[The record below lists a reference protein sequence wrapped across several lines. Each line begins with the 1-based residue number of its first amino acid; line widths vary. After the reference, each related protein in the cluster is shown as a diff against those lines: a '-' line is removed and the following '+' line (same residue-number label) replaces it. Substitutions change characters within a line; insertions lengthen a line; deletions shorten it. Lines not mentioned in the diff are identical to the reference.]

1 MNEKEQRY
9 FDDLREHHIHLAES
23 LNDPSLRGVR
33 QVISNLYRDDAH
45 FVYELL
51 QNADDQ
57 GATFAKFILSE
68 NELIFI
74 HNAPR
79 HFTISDRH
87 THEKD
92 KKAGKLGNVNSI
104 LSIASSSKE
113 GQQEEIPIGKFGLGF
128 KSVFLFTDIPE
139 IYDENIRFSI
149 SDYIVPTLIEN
160 DHPLRAKDET
170 LFRFRFKQGEED
182 KAYTKISDKLANLVN
197 PMLFLN
203 NLRKIDWETEEDTG
217 YYRLSEIGK
226 IGSGCKFKYETVADE
241 TVRTLELWKF
251 EHPVEE
257 NSRLKVAVVFPI
269 ENGILTTSLHPLYCY
284 LPTANSTK
292 LPVLLHAPFKLT
304 GNRESI
310 MADEEHNKHMIAL
323 LSELLVQSL
332 KEICEIGE
340 TEGSPLIKDNIL
352 GFLPPLE
359 TQKSEETAVKLDI
372 TPLTRRV
379 QDSLNEFPLLWCD
392 QLGCYLKSND
402 SLIAENNYLGEIY
415 PSSLLPE
422 LYGERKG
429 WVLPSLTSDLRKDKG
444 FISRIGAEFI
454 TPEKI
459 LRKITTEFLG
469 ARSIDWLK
477 EWYKSLMKVPNLWD
491 NTDGFLRYKPFVLTS
506 EENSFKA
513 PYTKGEKTPNIFI
526 SSHLA
531 GNATIEGFDIVN
543 PELLSDNKVY
553 SFFRQL
559 ELTKVDSFIMAKKVY
574 LPQLLSK
581 EIGFEERLKIFIG
594 LIGVF
599 ENNLTS
605 SQQREI
611 RQDCPLP
618 AYHNGKWDFYDK
630 IYVKVHNEVND
641 FFYRGNPSTLFFESS
656 QLPAVI
662 DEIEKEMIE
671 KFLSHFEITEA
682 PTITKIK
689 IGVNQ
694 WNVDRKPIDA
704 KRPAWYNL
712 EDINFEYF
720 EETKIDGW
728 NHFLTHSAPSDP
740 KRASALLLGLPFDQK
755 VTASYNSIRHN
766 VKNPY
771 AIEPAYMQQLRDSS
785 WIDVASA
792 ELRRLLGLPV
802 KELQPEEFESVRDLL
817 ADSGIASQSDVDA
830 LLRFMKDRDILK
842 DFQLHQS
849 IEEQKSVVSTSTKCS
864 LRWFKE
870 ILNLRLKYV
879 EAKEKEDIEMLIS
892 KLLSALDTI
901 SVDEDTDLRELLPDN
916 INIIF
921 GPPGTGKTTK
931 ITSLVS
937 SMLKE
942 NSNQKIL
949 ILTPT
954 NAAAK
959 VVVERLRKIEID
971 AYRGINPSNEEL
983 HEELENLDIPI
994 YDATQDYLPNVLVAT
1009 VHYFTQTYSSMDG
1022 CYLCEIP
1029 WDSIFIDETSM
1040 VTLDYVLFALI
1051 KGAEINSECT
1061 FYLVGDPLQ
1070 LPPITNLDPFILEEA
1085 QLDEFNFY
1093 SFIGLTEFNER
1104 IKDLPPELEKKLRIH
1119 LLTSQYRSV
1128 PDLCRIMSRFA
1139 YKDKINSAFKGEP
1152 LNLPS
1157 SVSIIFRQPI
1167 SFVRFGVT
1175 DSRGNDDRLT
1185 ITGLDK
1191 LKGSNYNIYSALL
1204 VKECLQRFFNT
1215 LREEGYK
1222 RPLSIGIITP
1232 YTAQKKLIEKLLN
1245 APRISS
1251 DVNINLEVNTV
1262 HQFQGDEF
1270 DIVMLVLNPPNKNMH
1285 PKDNILINKRYLIN
1299 VATSRA
1305 KYSLIIL
1312 YPDHSCEEKNFLH
1325 VNRGGEKNNI
1335 EQIATSVLG
1344 HRVQDLTVHAL
1355 RIEEEMFGD
1364 SHALEKKCEVLIQE
1378 EINLYNSDSLA
1389 EYRFVKGDTT
1399 IDIIY
1404 SSQV

>member
-1 MNEKEQRY
+1 MNDIEKKY
-9 FDDLREHHIHLAES
+9 FDDLREHHIRLAES

-57 GATFAKFILSE
+57 GATAAKFILSE
-68 NELIFI
+68 NDLIFI

-87 THEKD
+87 THEED
-92 KKAGKLGNVNSI
+92 KREGKLGNVNSI
-104 LSIASSSKE
+104 LSIASSSKD
-113 GQQEEIPIGKFGLGF
+113 GQQEEVPIGKFGLGF

-149 SDYIVPTLIEN
+149 SNYIVPTLIEN

-170 LFRFRFKQGEED
+170 LFRFKFKQGEEE
-182 KAYTKISDKLANLVN
+182 KAYRKISDKLANLVN

-203 NLRKIDWETEEDTG
+203 NLRKIEWETEDDMG
-217 YYRLSEIGK
+217 YYRLSLTGK
-226 IGSGCKFKYETVADE
+226 IGSGCKFKYETAVDE
-241 TVRTLELWKF
+241 TERTLELWKF
-251 EHPVEE
+251 ERPIEE
-257 NSRLKVAVVFPI
+257 GRRLKVAVVFPI
-269 ENGILTTSLHPLYCY
+269 ENGSLTTSLHPLYCY

-310 MADEEHNKHMIAL
+310 MADEDHNKQMITL

-340 TEGSPLIKDNIL
+340 TDGTPLIKDNIL
-352 GFLPPLE
+352 SFLPPIE

-372 TPLTRRV
+372 TPLTDRV
-379 QDSLNEFPLLWCD
+379 QESLIDIPLLWCE
-392 QLGCYLKSND
+392 QLGCYLKSCD
-402 SLIAENNYLGEIY
+402 SLIADNNYLGDIY
-415 PSSLLPE
+415 PSSILPE
-422 LYGERKG
+422 LFGERKG
-429 WVLPSLTSDLRKDKG
+429 WVLPSLTSEMRKDKG
-444 FISRIGAEFI
+444 FISRIGAESV

-459 LRKITTEFLG
+459 LRKITTEFL
-469 ARSIDWLK
+469 ATRSIDWLK
-477 EWYKSLMKVPNLWD
+477 EWYKSLMKVSNLWD
-491 NTDGFLRYKPFVLTS
+491 NTEGFLRYKPFVLTS
-506 EENSFKA
+506 VENSFKA

-531 GNATIEGFDIVN
+531 GNATIDGFDIVN
-543 PELLSDNKVY
+543 PELLSDDKVN

-559 ELTKVDSFIMAKKVY
+559 GLTKVDSFIMAKKVY

-581 EIGFEERLKIFIG
+581 EIGFEDRLKIFVG
-594 LIGVF
+594 LIEVF

-611 RQDCPLP
+611 HQDCPLP
-618 AYHNGKWDFYDK
+618 AYHNGKWDFFSSDK
-630 IYVKVHNEVND
+630 VKVHNEDND
-641 FFYRGNPSTLFFESS
+641 FFYRGNPSTLFFEPS
-656 QLPAVI
+656 QLPAVV
-662 DEIEKEMIE
+662 DESEKEMIE
-671 KFLSHFEITEA
+671 KFLSHFEKTKS
-682 PTITKIK
+682 PTVTKIK
-689 IGVNQ
+689 IGVSQ
-694 WNVDRKPIDA
+694 WNVDRIPIGT
-704 KRPAWYNL
+704 KRPAWYNQG
-712 EDINFEYF
+712 DIRFEYF
-720 EETKIDGW
+720 EETEIDGW
-728 NHFLTHSAPSDP
+728 DYFLSHSAPSDP

-755 VTASYNSIRHN
+755 VTASYNSVRRNIN
-766 VKNPY
+766 NPY
-771 AIEPAYMQQLRDSS
+771 VIEPAYMQQLRDTS
-785 WIDVASA
+785 WIELASA

-802 KELQPEEFESVRDLL
+802 RELQLEEFEGVRDLL
-817 ADSGIASQSDVDA
+817 ADSGIASQNDVDA

-842 DFQLHQS
+842 AFQLHQS
-849 IEEQKSVVSTSTKCS
+849 IEEQKSVVSTSTKFS

-879 EAKEKEDIEMLIS
+879 EAKEKVDIEMLIS

-901 SVDEDTDLRELLPDN
+901 SIDEDTDLRELLPDN

-921 GPPGTGKTTK
+921 GPPGTGKTTE
-931 ITSLVS
+931 ITHLVS

-942 NSNQKIL
+942 DGNQRIL

-959 VVVERLRKIEID
+959 VVAERLRKICID
-971 AYRGINPSNEEL
+971 AYRGINPANEEL
-983 HEELENLDIPI
+983 CEELDNLDIPI
-994 YDATQDYLPNVLVAT
+994 FDATQDCLPNVLVAT
-1009 VHYFTQTYSSMDG
+1009 VHYFTQTFSSKEG

-1051 KGAEINSECT
+1051 KGSEINPECT

-1104 IKDLPPELEKKLRIH
+1104 IKDLPPALEKKLKIR

-1128 PDLCRIMSRFA
+1128 PDLCKIMSRFA
-1139 YKDKINSAFKGEP
+1139 YKDKIDSAFKGEP
-1152 LNLPS
+1152 LNLPT
-1157 SVSIIFRQPI
+1157 SVSAIFRQPI

-1175 DSRGNDDRLT
+1175 DVNGLDGRPT
-1185 ITGLDK
+1185 INGLDK

-1204 VKECLQRFFNT
+1204 VKECLQKFFNT
-1215 LREEGYK
+1215 LSEEGYSK
-1222 RPLSIGIITP
+1222 PLSIGIITP
-1232 YTAQKKLIEKLLN
+1232 YTAQKKLLEKLLN
-1245 APRISS
+1245 APLISRN
-1251 DVNINLEVNTV
+1251 VNIDVQVNTV

-1285 PKDNILINKRYLIN
+1285 PKNNILINKRYLIN

-1305 KYSLIIL
+1305 KHSLIII

-1335 EQIATSVLG
+1335 EQIAASVLG
-1344 HRVQDLTVHAL
+1344 CRIQELTVNAL
-1355 RIEEEMFGD
+1355 RIEEELFGD
-1364 SHALEKKCEVLIQE
+1364 SHALEKQCEVLIQE
-1378 EINLYNSDSLA
+1378 EINFYSNDSFA
-1389 EYRFVKGDTT
+1389 KYRFVKGDRT
-1399 IDIIY
+1399 IDILY
-1404 SSQV
+1404 SPQD